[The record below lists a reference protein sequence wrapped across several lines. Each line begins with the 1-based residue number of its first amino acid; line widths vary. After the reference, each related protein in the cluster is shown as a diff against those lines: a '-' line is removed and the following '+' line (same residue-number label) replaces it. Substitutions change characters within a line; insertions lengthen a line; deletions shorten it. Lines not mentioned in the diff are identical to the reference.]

1 MNGATFLEELRSIA
15 HLGLNYTPDPYDRE
29 RYTRLMA
36 LAAAEYAALTGLP
49 ADEVAAR
56 FRQELGYI
64 TPKVGVAAA
73 VFNEQGQLLL
83 VRRSDNGKWG
93 LPAGFCEVN
102 QTPQDNLRREVREET
117 GLEVE
122 IDELIDI
129 FCVLPGEF
137 GQPHTIYSLLFLARQ
152 TGGSL
157 TPSHE
162 TPEIAFRDLASTT
175 DWHFDH
181 QRRAERAQTRWL
193 EYSKRG

>member
-1 MNGATFLEELRSIA
+1 MFLEELRSIA

-29 RYTRLMA
+29 RYIRLMA
-36 LAAAEYAALTGLP
+36 LAAQEYAALTGLP
-49 ADEVAAR
+49 DGEVAAR

-64 TPKVGVAAA
+64 TPKVGVSAA
-73 VFNEQGQLLL
+73 VFDGQGQVLV

-102 QTPQDNLRREVREET
+102 QTPQENLRREVREET

-122 IDELIDI
+122 IDELIDV

-162 TPEIAFRDLASTT
+162 TPEIAFRDLAAIT

-181 QRRAERAQTRWL
+181 QRRAERAHTHWL
-193 EYSKRG
+193 ERSKRG